1 MKDRLLLFV
10 ATLVV
15 MAAGT
20 WTTTRADEVVRGDR
34 VDAVVAVAR
43 WDGRR
48 VDALPAG
55 VDRCCPHRPTRVG
68 IVRVGGISGTPPGNA
83 GPPPAIEPCAACDDW
98 ELCAAELESVGASM
112 QVMPLRNGVMRVF
125 TATTPVGVR
134 VLQAALA
141 LHYERMS
148 KLITTGAAV
157 RLCPECRVMRGAAAS
172 GKLAREIIK
181 TDSGCITLTTS
192 ADPAIVMKIHAETGI
207 PPPVQPKL

>member
-1 MKDRLLLFV
+1 MKDRLLLV

-20 WTTTRADEVVRGDR
+20 WATTRAGEVVMGAR

-43 WDGRR
+43 GGGRG
-48 VDALPAG
+48 VDAILAG
-55 VDRCCPHRPTRVG
+55 VDRCCPHRLTRVG
-68 IVRVGGISGTPPGNA
+68 IVRTGGISGTPPGSA
-83 GPPPAIEPCAACDDW
+83 APPVLEPCAACDDW
-98 ELCAAELESVGASM
+98 ELCARELEGVGASM

-125 TATTPVGVR
+125 TANTPLGVR

-148 KLITTGAAV
+148 RLITAGDAA

-181 TDSGCITLTTS
+181 IDGGCITLTTS

-207 PPPVQPKL
+207 PTPVQPKL